1 MRFGI
6 PGHADMTTVSV
17 QDLDE
22 FDAVARPIRKLA
34 REQEMSI
41 QVDLQA
47 SSPGEDDPVLVQ
59 FLVGDD
65 ERSSLLWH
73 MDGVG
78 FVAVDPHIQRLDH
91 AVQFTHFH
99 DVEFASPDET
109 RVAQATVR
117 EAIAVYLLTGQ
128 RTEGLGWREIPA
140 G

>member
-1 MRFGI
+1 MRFTI
-6 PGHADMTTVSV
+6 PGYVDMTTVSV

-22 FDAVARPIRKLA
+22 FDAVARLIHKFA
-34 REQEMSI
+34 REQGMSI

-47 SSPGEDDPVLVQ
+47 SSPDEDDPVLVQ

-78 FVAVDPHIQRLDH
+78 FAAVDPHIQRRDH
-91 AVQFTHFH
+91 GMQFTHFY

-109 RVAQATVR
+109 QVAQATVR

-128 RTEGLGWREIPA
+128 RTEGLGWHEIPA
-140 G
+140 D

>member
-1 MRFGI
+1 
-6 PGHADMTTVSV
+6 
-17 QDLDE
+17 
-22 FDAVARPIRKLA
+22 
-34 REQEMSI
+34 
-41 QVDLQA
+41 
-47 SSPGEDDPVLVQ
+47 
-59 FLVGDD
+59 
-65 ERSSLLWH
+65 

-140 G
+140 D